1 MTKLRY
7 SFGGA
12 TVRQPCAVCTGAS
25 YERNPQPLLP
35 AARWG

>member
-12 TVRQPCAVCTGAS
+12 TVRQPCAVYTGAS
-25 YERNPQPLLP
+25 YECDPQSLLP